1 MMRLTKILW
10 LVVPVV
16 FILAIAGALLSPGR
30 KPQPEAKVRVIA
42 IKADPADPADVERAR
57 KKIEETYEFLKN
69 GADFAQV
76 AGSKSEALSADSKGD
91 MGWVGKG
98 VLPKHLEDVIFKLE
112 PGQFSEIIKDT
123 AGESVVFRIL
133 YVEQRRNF

>member
-1 MMRLTKILW
+1 MTKILW
-10 LVVPVV
+10 LAIP
-16 FILAIAGALLSPGR
+16 FIFLLAVGVALLGPGR
-30 KPQPEAKVRVIA
+30 EAKPEAKVRVIA
-42 IKADPADPADVERAR
+42 IKADPSKPGDIERAR
-57 KKIEETYEFLKN
+57 AKIEEIYQYLKD

-76 AGSKSEALSADSKGD
+76 AAAESEALSANTEGD

-98 VLPKHLEDVIFKLE
+98 ILPKHLEDVIFRLE
-112 PGQFSEIIKDT
+112 PGQHSEIIKDH